1 MEKALE
7 KVAVQLAV
15 SAMFVTWNVESSEAL
30 ISDDSSF
37 YSLAAIE
44 SVPT

>member
-1 MEKALE
+1 MALE

-15 SAMFVTWNVESSEAL
+15 SSMFVTWNIEISEVL
-30 ISDDSSF
+30 ISDDRSF
-37 YSLAAIE
+37 FSLAAIE